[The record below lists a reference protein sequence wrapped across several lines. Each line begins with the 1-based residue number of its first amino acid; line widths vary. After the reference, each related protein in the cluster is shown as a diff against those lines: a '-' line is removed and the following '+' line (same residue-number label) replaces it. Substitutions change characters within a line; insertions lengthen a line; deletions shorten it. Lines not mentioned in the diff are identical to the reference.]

1 MGYLS
6 WILGGVVALLFGFLA
21 PLEDY
26 REELRSKLL
35 GVQGFGHVLFGNR
48 QTSPFAGFLLA
59 IFTIVRFL
67 LEVPLWVL
75 YWAWRSYFGV
85 IFIAIVVGLIGL
97 FVGALVIPTGGL
109 VATEAELGPWIYPAA
124 WFYLTVVSLLFFAPT
139 IWQLQA
145 TKDWWTP
152 GAKQEGTQLKQ
163 E

>member
-1 MGYLS
+1 MDYLS

-75 YWAWRSYFGV
+75 YWAWRSYYCLVVVAITVGIFSLFCGGV
-85 IFIAIVVGLIGL
+85 
-97 FVGALVIPTGGL
+97 LVFDPASGVET
-109 VATEAELGPWIYPAA
+109 LGPWGYPAA
-124 WFYLTVVSLLFFAPT
+124 WFYLTSLSLLFFVPA
-139 IWQLQA
+139 IWGCQA
-145 TKDWWTP
+145 VRSWWTS
-152 GAKQEGTQLKQ
+152 KQEGTPLKQ